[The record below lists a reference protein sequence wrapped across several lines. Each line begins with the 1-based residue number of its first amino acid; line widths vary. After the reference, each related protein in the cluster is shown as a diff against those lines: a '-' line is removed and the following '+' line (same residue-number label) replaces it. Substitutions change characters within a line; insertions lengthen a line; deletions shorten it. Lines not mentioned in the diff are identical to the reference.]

1 MIIIK
6 NFNEIPNNLPKIGEL
21 FEIQKGNRKEVYKIG
36 ENKNFGCLE
45 VIKCENLGLSMGG
58 TYITRE
64 KPMGGG
70 GHSIEKLVKSAY
82 DHT

>member
-1 MIIIK
+1 MIVI
-6 NFNEIPNNLPKIGEL
+6 NDYNEITNNLPKIGEL
-21 FEIQKGNRKEVYKIG
+21 FEIQKGNRKIIYKIA

-45 VIKCENLGLSMGG
+45 VIKCENLGLSMAG

-64 KPMGGG
+64 KPIGGG